1 VVGRWDALGVRS
13 ASLLTNVTRKK
24 KALDAN
30 GRTKKK
36 ALAATGS
43 TMAMVVAPLR

>member
-1 VVGRWDALGVRS
+1 MAVVGRWAAPGVRRS
-13 ASLLTNVTRKK
+13 ASLLTNDTRKK

-36 ALAATGS
+36 A
-43 TMAMVVAPLR
+43 